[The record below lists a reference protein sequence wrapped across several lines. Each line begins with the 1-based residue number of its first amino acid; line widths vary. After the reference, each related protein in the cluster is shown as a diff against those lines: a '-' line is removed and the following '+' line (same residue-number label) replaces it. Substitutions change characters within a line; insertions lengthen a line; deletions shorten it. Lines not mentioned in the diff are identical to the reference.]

1 MIARTLAKSLIAY
14 SKQYPIITVT
24 GPRQSGKTTLVRQL
38 FTDHAYVSLEDLDNR
53 AHAKEDPRGF
63 LKQYGEGAIID
74 EAQNVPALF
83 SYLQT
88 EVDLNPKSG
97 RFILTGSQQFEMM
110 ERITQS
116 LAGRTAIARLL
127 PLSIKEL
134 LPDLLGTTINDCL
147 FTGFYPAI
155 YDRNLNPSETY
166 QFYTNTYLERDAR
179 SLLGIQDLSQFEI
192 FLRLCAGRVGQLVNF
207 SSISADVGVT

>member
-134 LPDLLGTTINDCL
+134 TR
-147 FTGFYPAI
+147 I
-155 YDRNLNPSETY
+155 Y
-166 QFYTNTYLERDAR
+166 
-179 SLLGIQDLSQFEI
+179 
-192 FLRLCAGRVGQLVNF
+192 
-207 SSISADVGVT
+207 